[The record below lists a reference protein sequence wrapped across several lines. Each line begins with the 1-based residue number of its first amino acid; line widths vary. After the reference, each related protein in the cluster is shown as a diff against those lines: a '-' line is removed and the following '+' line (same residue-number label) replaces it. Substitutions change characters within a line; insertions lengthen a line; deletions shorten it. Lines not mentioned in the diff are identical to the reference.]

1 MSAPRR
7 SSLDIDGG
15 PVIHGA
21 AWGCWLVAV
30 LVWAALTRNPWYLGV
45 TLAWVAAVSWAA
57 QRQPLLG
64 RAAPLWSPWR
74 FGLVVVPLAALFNA
88 LTVHVGSATLFR
100 LPAAWPLI
108 GGAYTVEAL
117 VYGALNGVALTV
129 IFAAFTVVN
138 RMVSLRAIVQ
148 LIPRTYYPV
157 AVVAAI
163 AITFVPVTLR
173 QWQQIREAQAVRG
186 HRLRGVRSWLPLWLP
201 LLTGGLERALQLA
214 EAMTARGF
222 AGGEAA
228 IPPRRQAA
236 LVSGLAAVLVGLLL
250 RTVWGQHGAGALLM
264 LAGAG
269 AIGWALWQTGRVHP
283 RTRYRPERW
292 QGHDWAVAAGALI
305 AAAGCLLP
313 LPGQVSLFFTPYPA
327 WAWPDFAPW
336 LGAASWGLLAPLAVW
351 MAAAEAHPL
360 VKDEGRTMRQSH
372 D

>member
-186 HRLRGVRSWLPLWLP
+186 HRLRSVRSWLPLWLP
-201 LLTGGLERALQLA
+201 LLTGGLRQANDAKELLGREAKRSPLLLQAFGQFRHAIIKAGQGDAALIIVKISQDLRQNAVRIGRCHAIEARMQITIRGVDDHFLTAQPAQHGDNGGGLRVPHIGIADQADIRLQL
-214 EAMTARGF
+214 F
-222 AGGEAA
+222 
-228 IPPRRQAA
+228 
-236 LVSGLAAVLVGLLL
+236 LVG
-250 RTVWGQHGAGALLM
+250 VK
-264 LAGAG
+264 
-269 AIGWALWQTGRVHP
+269 
-283 RTRYRPERW
+283 ES
-292 QGHDWAVAAGALI
+292 
-305 AAAGCLLP
+305 
-313 LPGQVSLFFTPYPA
+313 GQV
-327 WAWPDFAPW
+327 D
-336 LGAASWGLLAPLAVW
+336 AA
-351 MAAAEAHPL
+351 
-360 VKDEGRTMRQSH
+360 
-372 D
+372 